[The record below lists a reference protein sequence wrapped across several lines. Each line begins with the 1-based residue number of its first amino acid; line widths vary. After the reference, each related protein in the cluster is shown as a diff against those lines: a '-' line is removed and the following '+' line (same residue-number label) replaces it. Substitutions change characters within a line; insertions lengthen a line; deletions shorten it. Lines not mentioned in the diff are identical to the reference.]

1 MDDRS
6 SLGRKNIGTLIWDFS
21 VPAITGM
28 LVNALYN
35 IVDSIFVGHGVG
47 AIGLAAVTIA
57 FPIMIVLMGFGMLVG
72 IGATTLVSIRIGQKR
87 LSDAEKILG
96 NAFVLCLAFAIGL
109 SAVLLTF
116 LDPILV
122 ALGAEEAILP
132 YARDFTAIILCGSVF
147 MFTGFGLNNIIRA
160 EGNPRLAMMTM
171 IISALINTALNP
183 LFIFGLG
190 LGIKGSALATVIS
203 QAVSAIWVITHFRS
217 RRSFLKLRRANMTL
231 DRHIA
236 TRIVVMGSSAFFM
249 QVAASIVAGLFNNIL
264 IVYGG
269 QTAVAAMGIINRVS
283 MLTLMPIFG
292 ISQGTQPVI
301 GYNYGAKNYGRVKE
315 AVVKGSVAA
324 TAVSVV
330 GFITVQLF
338 DTHIIRLFSS
348 ESDLVALGASGLK
361 IFMAMLPII
370 GFQVIGSTF
379 FQAIG
384 KPMHSLLLSMSR
396 QLLILIPVLL
406 ILPRYIGLQGV
417 WLAGPLSDFGST
429 LLTAVLVAYQIK
441 KLAGVE
447 E

>member
-1 MDDRS
+1 
-6 SLGRKNIGTLIWDFS
+6 
-21 VPAITGM
+21 
-28 LVNALYN
+28 
-35 IVDSIFVGHGVG
+35 
-47 AIGLAAVTIA
+47 
-57 FPIMIVLMGFGMLVG
+57 
-72 IGATTLVSIRIGQKR
+72 
-87 LSDAEKILG
+87 
-96 NAFVLCLAFAIGL
+96 
-109 SAVLLTF
+109 
-116 LDPILV
+116 
-122 ALGAEEAILP
+122 
-132 YARDFTAIILCGSVF
+132 
-147 MFTGFGLNNIIRA
+147 
-160 EGNPRLAMMTM
+160 
-171 IISALINTALNP
+171 
-183 LFIFGLG
+183 
-190 LGIKGSALATVIS
+190 
-203 QAVSAIWVITHFRS
+203 
-217 RRSFLKLRRANMTL
+217 
-231 DRHIA
+231 
-236 TRIVVMGSSAFFM
+236 
-249 QVAASIVAGLFNNIL
+249 
-264 IVYGG
+264 
-269 QTAVAAMGIINRVS
+269 MGIINRVS

-396 QLLILIPVLL
+396 QLLILSGSL
-406 ILPRYIGLQGV
+406 ILRANRPPGVGSRAAVRLAPRCS
-417 WLAGPLSDFGST
+417 PR
-429 LLTAVLVAYQIK
+429 LVAYQIK